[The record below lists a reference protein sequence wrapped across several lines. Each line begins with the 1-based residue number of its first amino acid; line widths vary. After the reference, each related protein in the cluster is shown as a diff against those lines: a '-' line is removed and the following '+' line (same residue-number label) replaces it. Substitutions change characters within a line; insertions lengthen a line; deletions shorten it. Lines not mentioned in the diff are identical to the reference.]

1 MRIYISRR
9 QDRRWV
15 TVVASC
21 LGVYLVLAVGYHWF
35 LQPTVVKN
43 SEAAA
48 SRMPPPTFVVP
59 DRRLAEPGTPGQQ
72 PLRGVTQ
79 RSAKQPPAPAGE
91 PATAET
97 AEQVSVA
104 APKKEPKK
112 KVVRRAPGDFAATYP
127 MYSGSRPF

>member
-1 MRIYISRR
+1 MRIYTSRR

-15 TVVASC
+15 TVLASC
-21 LGVYLVLAVGYHWF
+21 LGTYLVLAVGFHWF

-48 SRMPPPTFVVP
+48 SKLPPATFVVP
-59 DRRLAEPGTPGQQ
+59 DRRLREPTTSGQ
-72 PLRGVTQ
+72 PLRGVAQ
-79 RSAKQPPAPAGE
+79 RSAKQLPAPTGE
-91 PATAET
+91 PPTAET

>member
-1 MRIYISRR
+1 MLRIYTSRR

-48 SRMPPPTFVVP
+48 SRLPPATFVVP
-59 DRRLAEPGTPGQQ
+59 DRRLAEPATPGQ

-97 AEQVSVA
+97 AEQPSVA
-104 APKKEPKK
+104 APKKGQKK
-112 KVVRRAPGDFAATYP
+112 KVVRRAHGDFAATYP